1 MRKFILMLALCSA
14 QLLAQDQIPVNGVR
28 DRTALYEAFTNATI
42 YTDHEN
48 SIENATLLIHKGKV
62 VAVGKDITIPKGC
75 LIHDMEGKYIYPSW
89 IDMNSQYGLPEV
101 PKSKWMPEPQLESK
115 KQGAYAWNEAIKTE
129 FRAAEVFVGKEK
141 DATAYLNKG
150 FGVVL
155 SHQKDGIARGTSVL
169 STLGSGHERELILK
183 TDAAN
188 HFSFRKGSSRQ
199 SYPSSQMGSIALLR
213 QTYLDAQ
220 WYSTQD
226 KQQNLSLAALNKN
239 RSLPQIFEVHNQ
251 QELLRADKIGD
262 EFGIQYI
269 ISSGGDAYQR
279 IDEIKASGATL
290 IVPLN
295 FPALPDVEDPHD
307 AAKLSLGKMKHWEMA
322 PSNPA
327 MLANANIPFVLST
340 HSLKKEDDFLPNLR
354 KAIDYGL
361 SETAALKAL
370 TTTPA
375 ELLQV
380 SDQIGSL
387 NKGKWANFF
396 VSNVSIFDDRGKIL
410 SHWIKGEEYKIDNNS
425 AIINPGKYTI
435 QLSRKSYDI
444 DVKDAA
450 GKYTINFAD
459 STITNSKLSIE
470 NEQINIRFFDE
481 NKGAYYRLTAHWNNE
496 SVANG
501 YAILPDESKASW
513 SMKLFASA
521 AKPME
526 GKTEKKKVTTGGL
539 QFPNKV
545 YGFETMPEY
554 ENIIFT
560 NATLWTNEEEGI
572 LENSD
577 IAISRGKIIAI
588 GKDLNRNVFG
598 KIKGDV
604 KIIDVKGKHISSGII
619 DEHSHIAI
627 NNGVNESGQSVTAEV
642 SIADVVNA
650 NDINIYRQLA
660 GGVTTSQ
667 LLHGSANPIGGQSA
681 IIKLRWGKTPEE
693 MKFENAD
700 GFIKFALGE
709 NVKQTNWGDYNTI
722 RFPQTRMGVEQ
733 VYYDAFIRARDYE
746 KSWKAYNKLSKRQ
759 QRNTSAPR
767 KDLELEVLVEILNSK
782 RFITCHSYIQSEI
795 NMLMHVADSMGF
807 RINTFTH
814 ILEGYKVADKMREH
828 GVGGSTFSDWWAYKY
843 EVNDAIP
850 YNGALLHE
858 AGIVTAF
865 NSDDAEM
872 ARRLNQE
879 AAKSVKYGG
888 VSEED
893 AWKFVTLN
901 PAKLLHIDDRVGSL
915 KVGKDAD
922 IVIWSDH
929 PLSIYAIAEKTYI
942 DGRCYF
948 SLDTKKEMEIRD
960 QKERSRL
967 VQKMLSEK
975 HGGAS
980 TTPVMEE
987 EHHLYHCDTL
997 EE

>member
-1 MRKFILMLALCSA
+1 MLALCSA
-14 QLLAQDQIPVNGVR
+14 QLLAQDQIPVNGAHNR
-28 DRTALYEAFTNATI
+28 ATLYEAFTHATI

-48 SIENATLLIHKGKV
+48 QLEDATLLIHKGKV
-62 VAVGKDITIPKGC
+62 VAVGKNVAIPKGTMV
-75 LIHDMEGKYIYPSW
+75 HDMQGKYIYPSW
-89 IDMNSQYGLPEV
+89 IDMNSQYGLPDV
-101 PKSKWMPEPQLESK
+101 PKNSWKPEPQFESK

-129 FRAAEVFVGKEK
+129 FRAAEVFVVKEK
-141 DATAYLNKG
+141 DAEVYLSKG

-169 STLGSGHERELILK
+169 ATLGNGNERQIILK

-213 QTYLDAQ
+213 QSYLDAQ
-220 WYSTQD
+220 WYATQD
-226 KQQNLSLAALNKN
+226 KQQNLSLAALNN
-239 RSLPQIFEVHNQ
+239 NSSLPQIFEVHNK

-295 FPALPDVEDPHD
+295 FPNLPDVEDPYD
-307 AAKLSLGKMKHWEMA
+307 AAKLSLGRMKHWEMA
-322 PSNPA
+322 PANPA
-327 MLANANIPFVLST
+327 MIANAKIPFVLST
-340 HSLKKEDDFLPNLR
+340 HSLKKKEDFLPNLR
-354 KAIDYGL
+354 KAISFGL
-361 SETAALKAL
+361 SEAAALKAL

-375 ELLQV
+375 KLLKA

-387 NKGKWANFF
+387 DKGKWANFF
-396 VSNVSIFDDRGKIL
+396 VSSTSIFDDNSKML
-410 SHWIKGEEYKIDNNS
+410 SHWIKGEEYRIHKNS
-425 AIINPGKYTI
+425 TAVDPGKYTI
-435 QLSRKSYDI
+435 NLGRKTYDI
-444 DVKDAA
+444 DIKGTD
-450 GKYTINFAD
+450 GKYKINFAD
-459 STITNSKLSIE
+459 STITNSKLTVA
-470 NEQINIRFFDE
+470 NEQINIRFFNE
-481 NKGAYYRLTAHWNNE
+481 NQGAYYRLTAHWNNTA
-496 SVANG
+496 VNDG
-501 YAILPDESKASW
+501 YAILPDESKGKW
-513 SMKLFASA
+513 SMKLMASA
-521 AKPME
+521 AKP
-526 GKTEKKKVTTGGL
+526 KKKESKKTIANTAKI
-539 QFPNKV
+539 QFPNKA
-545 YGFETMPEY
+545 YGLQQAPSY

-560 NATLWTNEEEGI
+560 NATLWTNEKEGI
-572 LENSD
+572 IENSD
-577 IAISRGKIIAI
+577 IAISGGKIIAV
-588 GKDLNRNVFG
+588 GQDLNRSVFG

-604 KIIDVKGKHISSGII
+604 KIIDAKGKHISSGII

-650 NDINIYRQLA
+650 DDINIYRQLA

-681 IIKLRWGKTPEE
+681 IIKLRWGKAPEE

-709 NVKQTNWGDYNTI
+709 NVKQTNWGDYNTS

-746 KSWKAYNKLSKRQ
+746 KTWKAYNKLSKKQ
-759 QRNTSAPR
+759 KRNSNPPR
-767 KDLELEVLVEILNSK
+767 KDLELDVLVEILNST

-879 AAKSVKYGG
+879 AAKAVKYGG

-915 KVGKDAD
+915 QVGKDAD
-922 IVIWSDH
+922 IVIWSDN
-929 PLSIYAIAEKTYI
+929 PLSIYAIAEQTYI

-948 SLDTKKEMEIRD
+948 SLDTQKEMEVRD

-967 VQKMLSEK
+967 IQKMLVEK

-980 TTPVMEE
+980 TTPVIEE
-987 EHHLYHCDTL
+987 KHHLYHCDTL
-997 EE
+997 EEH